1 MSDTPRTDA
10 AVFAVDVAFTSHDGL
25 ASEPKNVVEP
35 DFARELERENAALR
49 SLIDDPNAMHSHY
62 LRECNGWEVWQA
74 ERIRRF
80 QDASEQLEQLER
92 ENAALGQELE
102 DVNRVRNSIEG
113 ALADAYDEA
122 EADWMS
128 KSHLADA
135 AEEVMNAYINVL
147 RAKTGH
153 PCPENLVI
161 CRDLR
166 AAIDAARKEAQ
177 L

>member
-10 AVFAVDVAFTSHDGL
+10 ETGYFELNKREVNYRN
-25 ASEPKNVVEP
+25 EPYVKTE
-35 DFARELERENAALR
+35 FARELERENAALR
-49 SLIDDPNAMHSHY
+49 
-62 LRECNGWEVWQA
+62 
-74 ERIRRF
+74 
-80 QDASEQLEQLER
+80 
-92 ENAALGQELE
+92 QELE

-166 AAIDAARKEAQ
+166 AAIDAARAKEAKP
-177 L
+177 

>member
-1 MSDTPRTDA
+1 MND
-10 AVFAVDVAFTSHDGL
+10 
-25 ASEPKNVVEP
+25 EIIKNLVQLY
-35 DFARELERENAALR
+35 ANA
-49 SLIDDPNAMHSHY
+49 N
-62 LRECNGWEVWQA
+62 V
-74 ERIRRF
+74 RI
-80 QDASEQLEQLER
+80 EQLER
-92 ENAALGQELE
+92 ENAVLRQELE

-135 AEEVMNAYINVL
+135 AEGVMSAYINVL

-161 CRDLR
+161 CRQLR
-166 AAIDAARKEAQ
+166 AAIDAARKEDKP
-177 L
+177 

>member
-1 MSDTPRTDA
+1 MNTD
-10 AVFAVDVAFTSHDGL
+10 DVQYLDWQW
-25 ASEPKNVVEP
+25 VEEHP
-35 DFARELERENAALR
+35 ESALDLMLKLHSENAALR
-49 SLIDDPNAMHSHY
+49 
-62 LRECNGWEVWQA
+62 
-74 ERIRRF
+74 
-80 QDASEQLEQLER
+80 
-92 ENAALGQELE
+92 QELE

-122 EADWMS
+122 ESDWMS
-128 KSHLADA
+128 KSRLADA
-135 AEEVMNAYINVL
+135 AEEVLRAYINVV
-147 RAKTGH
+147 RVETGH